1 VKAALSGEARIDR
14 ADEDGDVSKA
24 TRGTREMT
32 QVPPDFRTDSLG
44 ECKVASPLRATRFM
58 DTSKPLLFRAD
69 IDELHEQ
76 FRAGVDPP
84 AFELAGPRENI
95 YFDPS
100 TLRCGIVT
108 CGGLCPGLN
117 DVIRSV
123 VFCLHEKYRVAKIY
137 GFRFGYEGLVEPT
150 ALKPIELTTRRVSQI
165 HEVGGTVLG
174 SSRGPQPV
182 DGMVD
187 TLERLGIQ
195 LLFTV
200 GGDGTLRG
208 AHSIVE
214 EIRRRELKI
223 AVVGVPKTI
232 DNDISY
238 IDMSFGFDTA
248 VEAARQATRAAYV
261 EASCHRFGIGLVK
274 LMGRDSGFI
283 ASFATLADTQVG
295 LCLIPE
301 VVFSIDGIVQAA
313 RQRIQRDGYVVIV
326 VAEGAGQN
334 LLTEAA
340 EFDASGNRR
349 HGDIGAFLRDKIPEA
364 LRAQGISVSLKYID
378 PSYMIRSLP
387 ANARDANFCL
397 RLGHAAVHAGMSG
410 KTDTV
415 IGSWRRRLTHVPIP
429 MAVSS
434 RKKVDTNGYL
444 WQTVLSVTGQSDDLL
459 SAVPV

>member
-1 VKAALSGEARIDR
+1 
-14 ADEDGDVSKA
+14 
-24 TRGTREMT
+24 M
-32 QVPPDFRTDSLG
+32 PPDFRTDSLG
-44 ECKVASPLRATRFM
+44 ECKIVSPLRATRFM
-58 DTSKPLLFRAD
+58 DTSKRILFRTD
-69 IDELHEQ
+69 IDELRAQ
-76 FRAGVDPP
+76 FRAGIDPP
-84 AFELAGPRENI
+84 AFELAGPRERV
-95 YFDPS
+95 YFDPAN
-100 TLRCGIVT
+100 LRCGIVT

-117 DVIRSV
+117 DVIRSI
-123 VFCLHEKYRVAKIY
+123 VFCLHEKYGVATIY
-137 GFRFGYEGLVEPT
+137 GFQFGFEGLVERT
-150 ALKPIELTTRRVSQI
+150 ALTPIELTTRRVSQI

-182 DGMVD
+182 DEMVD

-195 LLFTV
+195 LLFTI

-232 DNDISY
+232 DNDISFL
-238 IDMSFGFDTA
+238 DMSFGFDTA
-248 VEAARQATRAAYV
+248 VEAARHATRAAYV
-261 EASCHRFGIGLVK
+261 EASCHRSGIGLVK

-301 VVFSIDGIVQAA
+301 VAFGIDGVVRAA
-313 RQRIQRDGYVVIV
+313 RQRIERDGYVVII

-334 LLTEAA
+334 LLAEEA
-340 EFDASGNRR
+340 EWDASGNRR
-349 HGDIGAFLRDKIPEA
+349 HGDIGTFLRDKIRETFG
-364 LRAQGISVSLKYID
+364 AQGISVSLKYID

-397 RLGHAAVHAGMSG
+397 RLGHAAVHAGMAG
-410 KTDTV
+410 KTDIV

-434 RKKVDTNGYL
+434 RKKVDTNSYL
-444 WQTVLSVTGQSDDLL
+444 WQTVLSVTGQADDLL
-459 SAVPV
+459 STVPV

>member
-1 VKAALSGEARIDR
+1 VGRVG
-14 ADEDGDVSKA
+14 EDGDCRRSHEVPRVSH
-24 TRGTREMT
+24 TS
-32 QVPPDFRTDSLG
+32 PPDFRTDGLG
-44 ECKVASPLRATRFM
+44 ECKIASPLRATRFM
-58 DTSKPLLFRAD
+58 DTSKRLLFRAD
-69 IDELHEQ
+69 IDELRAQ
-76 FRAGVDPP
+76 FQAGIDPP
-84 AFELAGPRENI
+84 AFELAGPRKNI
-95 YFDPS
+95 YFNPG

-117 DVIRSV
+117 DVTRSI
-123 VFCLHEKYRVAKIY
+123 VFCLQEKYGVAEVY
-137 GFRFGYEGLVEPT
+137 GFRFGYAGLVDSS
-150 ALKPIELTTRRVSQI
+150 ALTPIELTTRRVSQI

-182 DGMVD
+182 VEMVD

-195 LLFTV
+195 LLFTI

-214 EIRRRELKI
+214 EIQRKELKI

-261 EASCHRFGIGLVK
+261 EASCHRSGIGLVK

-301 VVFSIDGIVQAA
+301 VAFSIDGVVQAA
-313 RQRIQRDGYVVIV
+313 RQRIERDGYVVIV
-326 VAEGAGQN
+326 VAEGAGQE
-334 LLTEAA
+334 LLAEAA
-340 EFDASGNRR
+340 ERDASGNRR
-349 HGDIGAFLRDKIPEA
+349 HGDIGVFMRDKLPEA
-364 LRAQGISVSLKYID
+364 FRTEGLSVSLKYID

-397 RLGHAAVHAGMSG
+397 RLGHAAVHAGMAG
-410 KTDTV
+410 RTDTV

-429 MAVSS
+429 MAISS
-434 RKKVDTNGYL
+434 RKKIDTNGYL
-444 WQTVLSVTGQSDDLL
+444 WQTVLSVTGQTGDLL
-459 SAVPV
+459 SAVPA

>member
-1 VKAALSGEARIDR
+1 
-14 ADEDGDVSKA
+14 
-24 TRGTREMT
+24 MT
-32 QVPPDFRTDSLG
+32 PAPPDFRTDSLG
-44 ECKVASPLRATRFM
+44 ECTIVSPLRATRFM
-58 DTSKPLLFRAD
+58 DTSKRLLFRAD
-69 IDELHEQ
+69 IDELREQ
-76 FRAGVDPP
+76 FRAGVEPP
-84 AFELAGPRENI
+84 AFELAGPHEKI

-117 DVIRSV
+117 DVIRSI
-123 VFCLHEKYRVAKIY
+123 VFCLHEKYGIARVY
-137 GFRFGYEGLVEPT
+137 GFRFGYAGLVDRS
-150 ALKPIELTTRRVSQI
+150 ALTPIELTTRRVSQI

-182 DGMVD
+182 DDMVD

-195 LLFTV
+195 LLFTI

-214 EIRRRELKI
+214 EIRRRELNI

-232 DNDISY
+232 DNDISF
-238 IDMSFGFDTA
+238 IDVSFGFDTA

-261 EASCHRFGIGLVK
+261 EASCHRSGIGLVK

-295 LCLIPE
+295 LCLVPE
-301 VVFSIDGIVQAA
+301 NAFGIDGIVRAA
-313 RQRIQRDGYVVIV
+313 RQRIERDGYVVIV
-326 VAEGAGQN
+326 VAEGAGQE
-334 LLTEAA
+334 LLAEAA
-340 EFDASGNRR
+340 EWDASGNRR
-349 HGDIGAFLRDKIPEA
+349 QGDVGTFLRDKIPEA
-364 LRAQGISVSLKYID
+364 FRAQGISVSLKYID

-397 RLGHAAVHAGMSG
+397 RLGHAAVHAGMAG

-415 IGSWRRRLTHVPIP
+415 IGSWRRRLTYVPIP

-434 RKKVDTNGYL
+434 RKTVDPNGYL
-444 WQTVLSVTGQSDDLL
+444 WRTVLSVTGQADDLL
-459 SAVPV
+459 SAIPS

>member
-1 VKAALSGEARIDR
+1 
-14 ADEDGDVSKA
+14 
-24 TRGTREMT
+24 MT
-32 QVPPDFRTDSLG
+32 PTTPDFSTDSMG
-44 ECKVASPLRATRFM
+44 ECTTASPLRTTHFM

-69 IDELHEQ
+69 IDELRAQ
-76 FRAGVDPP
+76 VRAGVDPP
-84 AFELAGPRENI
+84 AFELAGPREQI
-95 YFDPS
+95 YFNPGS
-100 TLRCGIVT
+100 LRCGIVT

-117 DVIRSV
+117 DVIRSI
-123 VFCLHEKYRVAKIY
+123 VFCLQEKYGVAAIY
-137 GFRFGYEGLVEPT
+137 GFRFGYAGLAERD
-150 ALKPIELTTRRVSQI
+150 ALKPIELTTRRVGQI
-165 HEVGGTVLG
+165 HEIGGTVLG

-182 DGMVD
+182 DEMVD

-195 LLFTV
+195 LLFAI

-248 VEAARQATRAAYV
+248 VEAARQATRAAFV
-261 EASCHRFGIGLVK
+261 EASCHRSGIGLVK

-301 VVFSIDGIVQAA
+301 IAFSIDGVIQAA
-313 RQRIQRDGYVVIV
+313 SQRIQRDGYAVIV

-334 LLTEAA
+334 LLGGAA

-349 HGDIGAFLRDKIPEA
+349 QGDIGIFLRDVIPETFQ
-364 LRAQGISVSLKYID
+364 AQGISVSLKYID

-397 RLGHAAVHAGMSG
+397 RLGHAAVHAGMAG

-415 IGSWRRRLTHVPIP
+415 IGSWRRRLTHVPIS
-429 MAVSS
+429 MAVAS
-434 RKKVDTNGYL
+434 RKQVDTNGYL
-444 WQTVLSVTGQSDDLL
+444 WQTVLSVTGQPDDLL
-459 SAVPV
+459 STVAV

>member
-1 VKAALSGEARIDR
+1 
-14 ADEDGDVSKA
+14 
-24 TRGTREMT
+24 
-32 QVPPDFRTDSLG
+32 
-44 ECKVASPLRATRFM
+44 M
-58 DTSKPLLFRAD
+58 DTSKRLLFRAD
-69 IDELHEQ
+69 IDELREQ
-76 FRAGVDPP
+76 FLAGVDPP
-84 AFELAGPRENI
+84 AFELAGPQEKI

-100 TLRCGIVT
+100 KLRCGIVT

-117 DVIRSV
+117 DVIRSI
-123 VFCLHEKYRVAKIY
+123 VFCLHEKYGIAEVY
-137 GFRFGYEGLVEPT
+137 GFRFGYAGLGAAN
-150 ALKPIELTTRRVSQI
+150 ALTPIELTTRRVSQI

-182 DGMVD
+182 DDIVD

-195 LLFTV
+195 LLFTI

-214 EIRRRELKI
+214 EIRRRALDI

-232 DNDISY
+232 DNDISF
-238 IDMSFGFDTA
+238 IDMTFGFDTA

-261 EASCHRFGIGLVK
+261 EASCHRAGIGLVK

-295 LCLIPE
+295 LCLVPE
-301 VVFSIDGIVQAA
+301 SAFSIDGIVLAA
-313 RQRIQRDGYVVIV
+313 SQRIERDGYVVIV
-326 VAEGAGQN
+326 VAEGAGQE
-334 LLTEAA
+334 LLAEAA
-340 EFDASGNRR
+340 EWDASGNRR
-349 HGDIGAFLRDKIPEA
+349 HGDIGTFLRDKIPEA
-364 LRAQGISVSLKYID
+364 FRAQGISVSLKYID

-397 RLGHAAVHAGMSG
+397 RLGHAAVHAGMAG

-415 IGSWRRRLTHVPIP
+415 IGSWRRRLTYVPIP

-434 RKKVDTNGYL
+434 RKTIDTNGYL
-444 WQTVLSVTGQSDDLL
+444 WRTVLSVTGQADDLL
-459 SAVPV
+459 SAVPA

>member
-1 VKAALSGEARIDR
+1 
-14 ADEDGDVSKA
+14 VSH
-24 TRGTREMT
+24 TL
-32 QVPPDFRTDSLG
+32 PPDFRTDSLG
-44 ECKVASPLRATRFM
+44 ECTIASPLRATRFM
-58 DTSKPLLFRAD
+58 DTSKRLLFRAD
-69 IDELHEQ
+69 IDELREQ

-84 AFELAGPRENI
+84 AFELAGPQEKI

-117 DVIRSV
+117 DVVRSI
-123 VFCLHEKYRVAKIY
+123 VFCLHEKYGIARVY
-137 GFRFGYEGLVEPT
+137 GFRFGYAGLVDQS
-150 ALKPIELTTRRVSQI
+150 ALTPIELTTRRVSQI

-174 SSRGPQPV
+174 ASRGPQPV
-182 DGMVD
+182 EDMVD

-195 LLFTV
+195 LLFTI

-214 EIRRRELKI
+214 EIRRRELNI

-232 DNDISY
+232 DNDISF

-261 EASCHRFGIGLVK
+261 EASCHRSGIGLVK

-301 VVFSIDGIVQAA
+301 NAFSIDGIVRAA
-313 RQRIQRDGYVVIV
+313 GQRIERDGYVVIV
-326 VAEGAGQN
+326 VAEGAGQE
-334 LLTEAA
+334 LLAEEA
-340 EFDASGNRR
+340 EWDASGNRS
-349 HGDIGAFLRDKIPEA
+349 HGDIGVFLRDKIPKA
-364 LRAQGISVSLKYID
+364 LQVQGISVSLKYID

-397 RLGHAAVHAGMSG
+397 RLGHAAVHAGMAG

-415 IGSWRRRLTHVPIP
+415 IGSWRRRLTYVPIP

-434 RKKVDTNGYL
+434 RKTIDTNGYL
-444 WQTVLSVTGQSDDLL
+444 WRTVLSVTGQADDLL
-459 SAVPV
+459 SAVPA

>member
-1 VKAALSGEARIDR
+1 
-14 ADEDGDVSKA
+14 
-24 TRGTREMT
+24 MT
-32 QVPPDFRTDSLG
+32 PTTPDFSTDSMG
-44 ECKVASPLRATRFM
+44 ECTVVSPLRTAHFM
-58 DTSKPLLFRAD
+58 DTSKRLLFRAD
-69 IDELHEQ
+69 IDELRAQ
-76 FRAGVDPP
+76 VQAGVDPA
-84 AFELAGPRENI
+84 AFELAGPREQI
-95 YFDPS
+95 YFNPGE
-100 TLRCGIVT
+100 LRCGIVT

-117 DVIRSV
+117 DVIRSI
-123 VFCLHEKYRVAKIY
+123 VFCLQEKYGVTSIC
-137 GFRFGYEGLVEPT
+137 GFRFGYAGLAEPD
-150 ALKPIELTTRRVSQI
+150 ALKPIELTTRRVGQI
-165 HEVGGTVLG
+165 NEVGGTVLG

-182 DGMVD
+182 DQMVD
-187 TLERLGIQ
+187 ALERLGIQ

-214 EIRRRELKI
+214 EIRRRKLDV

-248 VEAARQATRAAYV
+248 VEAARQATRAAFV
-261 EASCHRFGIGLVK
+261 EASCHRYGIGLVK
-274 LMGRDSGFI
+274 LMGRDAGFI

-301 VVFSIDGIVQAA
+301 IEFNVDGVIRAA
-313 RQRIQRDGYVVIV
+313 SQRIQRDGYAVIV

-334 LLTEAA
+334 LLGETA

-349 HGDIGAFLRDKIPEA
+349 HSDIGVYLKNVIPEVF
-364 LRAQGISVSLKYID
+364 RARGTSVSLKYID

-397 RLGHAAVHAGMSG
+397 RLGHAAVHAGMAG

-429 MAVSS
+429 MAVAS
-434 RKKVDTNGYL
+434 RKQVDTNGYL
-444 WQTVLSVTGQSDDLL
+444 WQTVLSVTGQPDDLV
-459 SAVPV
+459 SPVTV

>member
-1 VKAALSGEARIDR
+1 
-14 ADEDGDVSKA
+14 
-24 TRGTREMT
+24 MT
-32 QVPPDFRTDSLG
+32 STPPDFSTDSLG
-44 ECKVASPLRATRFM
+44 ECTIVSPLRATRFM
-58 DTSKPLLFRAD
+58 DTSKRLLFRAD
-69 IDELHEQ
+69 IDEL
-76 FRAGVDPP
+76 RAQVEARVDPA
-84 AFELAGPRENI
+84 AFELAGPREQI
-95 YFDPS
+95 YFNPGG
-100 TLRCGIVT
+100 LRCGIVT

-117 DVIRSV
+117 DVIRSI
-123 VFCLHEKYRVAKIY
+123 VFCLQEKYGVAAIY
-137 GFRFGYEGLVEPT
+137 GFRFGYAGLAEPD
-150 ALKPIELTTRRVSQI
+150 ALKPIELTTRRVGQI
-165 HEVGGTVLG
+165 NEIGGTVLG

-182 DGMVD
+182 EEMVD
-187 TLERLGIQ
+187 ALERLGIQ
-195 LLFTV
+195 LLFTI

-248 VEAARQATRAAYV
+248 VEAARQATRAAFV
-261 EASCHRFGIGLVK
+261 EASCHRSGIGLVK

-301 VVFSIDGIVQAA
+301 IAFSIDGVVKAA
-313 RQRIQRDGYVVIV
+313 WQRIQRDGYAVIV

-334 LLTEAA
+334 LLGEAA

-349 HGDIGAFLRDKIPEA
+349 QGDIGVFLRDTIPETFQ
-364 LRAQGISVSLKYID
+364 AQGISVSLKYID

-397 RLGHAAVHAGMSG
+397 RLGHAAVHAGMAG

-429 MAVSS
+429 MAVES
-434 RKKVDTNGYL
+434 RKKVDTDGYL
-444 WQTVLSVTGQSDDLL
+444 WQTVLSVTDQPDDLL
-459 SAVPV
+459 SSVAV

>member
-1 VKAALSGEARIDR
+1 
-14 ADEDGDVSKA
+14 VSQ
-24 TRGTREMT
+24 TL
-32 QVPPDFRTDSLG
+32 PPDFRTDSLG
-44 ECKVASPLRATRFM
+44 ECKIVSHLHATRFM

-69 IDELHEQ
+69 IDELREQ
-76 FRAGVDPP
+76 FRAGADPP
-84 AFELAGPRENI
+84 AFELAGPRQKI

-117 DVIRSV
+117 DVIRSI
-123 VFCLHEKYRVAKIY
+123 VFCLHEKYGVAQIY
-137 GFRFGYEGLVEPT
+137 GFRFGYAGLVERSAPT
-150 ALKPIELTTRRVSQI
+150 PIELTTRRVGQI

-182 DGMVD
+182 DDMVD

-195 LLFTV
+195 LLFTI

-214 EIRRRELKI
+214 EIRRRELNI

-232 DNDISY
+232 DNDISF
-238 IDMSFGFDTA
+238 IDLTFGFDTA

-261 EASCHRFGIGLVK
+261 EASCHRSGIGLVK

-295 LCLIPE
+295 LCLVPE
-301 VVFSIDGIVQAA
+301 NAFSIDGIVRAA
-313 RQRIQRDGYVVIV
+313 TQRIERDGYVVIV
-326 VAEGAGQN
+326 VAEGAGQE
-334 LLTEAA
+334 LLAEATEW
-340 EFDASGNRR
+340 DASGNRR
-349 HGDIGAFLRDKIPEA
+349 HGDIGAFLRDKLPEA
-364 LRAQGISVSLKYID
+364 FRAQGISVSLKDID

-397 RLGHAAVHAGMSG
+397 RLGHAAVHAGMAG

-415 IGSWRRRLTHVPIP
+415 IGSWRRRLTYVPIP

-434 RKKVDTNGYL
+434 RKTVDTDGYL
-444 WQTVLSVTGQSDDLL
+444 WQTVLSVTGQAADLF
-459 SAVPV
+459 SAAPA

>member
-1 VKAALSGEARIDR
+1 MSHTL
-14 ADEDGDVSKA
+14 
-24 TRGTREMT
+24 
-32 QVPPDFRTDSLG
+32 PPDFRTDSLG
-44 ECKVASPLRATRFM
+44 ECTIVSPLRATRFM
-58 DTSKPLLFRAD
+58 DKSKPLLFRAD
-69 IDELHEQ
+69 IDELREQ

-84 AFELAGPRENI
+84 AFELAGPQEKI
-95 YFDPS
+95 YFDPG

-117 DVIRSV
+117 DVIRSI
-123 VFCLHEKYRVAKIY
+123 VFCLHEKYGIAKVY
-137 GFRFGYEGLVEPT
+137 GFRFGYVGLVDRS
-150 ALKPIELTTRRVSQI
+150 ALTPIELTTRRVSQI

-182 DGMVD
+182 EDMVD

-195 LLFTV
+195 LLFTI

-214 EIRRRELKI
+214 EIRRRELNI

-232 DNDISY
+232 DNDISF

-261 EASCHRFGIGLVK
+261 EASCHRSGIGLVK

-295 LCLIPE
+295 LCLVPE
-301 VVFSIDGIVQAA
+301 NAFSIDGIVRAA
-313 RQRIQRDGYVVIV
+313 GQRIERDGYVVIV
-326 VAEGAGQN
+326 VAEGAGQE
-334 LLTEAA
+334 LLAEAA
-340 EFDASGNRR
+340 EWDASGNRR
-349 HGDIGAFLRDKIPEA
+349 HGDVGTFLRDKIPEA
-364 LRAQGISVSLKYID
+364 FRAQGISVSLKYID

-397 RLGHAAVHAGMSG
+397 RLGHAAVHAGMAG

-415 IGSWRRRLTHVPIP
+415 IGSWRRRLTYVPIP

-434 RKKVDTNGYL
+434 RKTVDPNGYL
-444 WQTVLSVTGQSDDLL
+444 WRTVLSVTGQADDLL
-459 SAVPV
+459 SAIPS

>member
-1 VKAALSGEARIDR
+1 
-14 ADEDGDVSKA
+14 
-24 TRGTREMT
+24 MT
-32 QVPPDFRTDSLG
+32 PTTPDFSTDSMG
-44 ECKVASPLRATRFM
+44 ECTTASPLRTTHFM

-69 IDELHEQ
+69 IDELRAQ
-76 FRAGVDPP
+76 VRAGVDPP
-84 AFELAGPRENI
+84 AFELAGPREQI
-95 YFDPS
+95 YFNPGS
-100 TLRCGIVT
+100 LRCGIVT

-117 DVIRSV
+117 DVIRSI
-123 VFCLHEKYRVAKIY
+123 VFCLQEKYGVAAIY
-137 GFRFGYEGLVEPT
+137 GFRFGYAGLAERD
-150 ALKPIELTTRRVSQI
+150 ALKPIELTTRRVGQI
-165 HEVGGTVLG
+165 HEIGGTVLG

-182 DGMVD
+182 DEMVD

-195 LLFTV
+195 LLFAI

-248 VEAARQATRAAYV
+248 VEAARQATRAAFV
-261 EASCHRFGIGLVK
+261 EASCHRSGIGLVK

-301 VVFSIDGIVQAA
+301 IAFSIDGVIQAA
-313 RQRIQRDGYVVIV
+313 SQRIQRDGYAVIV

-334 LLTEAA
+334 LLGGAA
-340 EFDASGNRR
+340 EFDASGNR
-349 HGDIGAFLRDKIPEA
+349 HQGDIGIFLRDVIPETFQ
-364 LRAQGISVSLKYID
+364 AQGISVSLKYID

-397 RLGHAAVHAGMSG
+397 RLGHAAVHAGMAG

-429 MAVSS
+429 MAVAS
-434 RKKVDTNGYL
+434 RKQVDTNGYL
-444 WQTVLSVTGQSDDLL
+444 WQTVLSVTGQPDDLL
-459 SAVPV
+459 STVAV

>member
-1 VKAALSGEARIDR
+1 
-14 ADEDGDVSKA
+14 
-24 TRGTREMT
+24 MT
-32 QVPPDFRTDSLG
+32 PAQPDFTTDGLG
-44 ECKVASPLRATRFM
+44 ECTIVSPLRATRFM
-58 DTSKPLLFRAD
+58 DTSKRLLFRAD
-69 IDELHEQ
+69 LDELRAQ
-76 FRAGVDPP
+76 VRAGVDPP
-84 AFELAGPRENI
+84 AFELAGPRERI
-95 YFDPS
+95 YFNPA

-117 DVIRSV
+117 DVVRSI
-123 VFCLHEKYRVAKIY
+123 VFCLHEKYGIAKVY
-137 GFRFGYEGLVEPT
+137 GFRFGYEGLVERS
-150 ALKPIELTTRRVSQI
+150 ALTPIELTTRRVSQI

-182 DGMVD
+182 EEMVD

-232 DNDISY
+232 DNDISF
-238 IDMSFGFDTA
+238 IDLSFGFETA

-261 EASCHRFGIGLVK
+261 EASCHRSGIGLVK

-301 VVFSIDGIVQAA
+301 VAFSIDGIVRAA
-313 RQRIQRDGYVVIV
+313 RQRIERDGYVVIV
-326 VAEGAGQN
+326 AAEGAGQN
-334 LLTEAA
+334 LLAEAA
-340 EFDASGNRR
+340 EWDASGNRR
-349 HGDIGAFLRDKIPEA
+349 HGDIGVYLRDKITETS
-364 LRAQGISVSLKYID
+364 RAQGMSVSLKYID

-397 RLGHAAVHAGMSG
+397 RLGHAAVHAGMAG
-410 KTDTV
+410 KTDIV

-429 MAVSS
+429 LAVSS
-434 RKKVDTNGYL
+434 RKKVDTDGYL
-444 WQTVLSVTGQSDDLL
+444 WQTVLSVTGQAEDLL

>member
-1 VKAALSGEARIDR
+1 MR
-14 ADEDGDVSKA
+14 AV
-24 TRGTREMT
+24 
-32 QVPPDFRTDSLG
+32 QPDFATDDLG
-44 ECKVASPLRATRFM
+44 ECKIDSPFRANRFM
-58 DTSKPLLFRAD
+58 DSSKRLLFRTD
-69 IDELHEQ
+69 IDELRAQ
-76 FRAGVDPP
+76 LLAGVDPP
-84 AFELAGPRENI
+84 ALELAGPRERI
-95 YFDPS
+95 YFNS
-100 TLRCGIVT
+100 VTLRCGIVT

-117 DVIRSV
+117 DVVRSIV
-123 VFCLHEKYRVAKIY
+123 YCLHEKYGVPTVY
-137 GFRFGYEGLVEPT
+137 GFRFGFEGLVERT
-150 ALKPIELTTRRVSQI
+150 ALAPIELTPRRVGQI

-182 DGMVD
+182 DEMVD
-187 TLERLGIQ
+187 TLQRLGIQ
-195 LLFTV
+195 LLFTI

-214 EIRRRELKI
+214 EIRRRELDI

-232 DNDISY
+232 DNDISF

-261 EASCHRFGIGLVK
+261 EASCYRSGIGLVK

-301 VVFSIDGIVQAA
+301 VEFSIGGVVRAA
-313 RQRIQRDGYVVIV
+313 EQRIERDGFVVVV
-326 VAEGAGQN
+326 VAEGAGQS
-334 LLTEAA
+334 LLSEVGDW
-340 EFDASGNRR
+340 DASGNRR
-349 HGDIGAFLRDKIPEA
+349 HGDIGAFLRDELREA
-364 LRAQGISVSLKYID
+364 FRASGTPVNVKYID

-387 ANARDANFCL
+387 ANARDSNFCL
-397 RLGHAAVHAGMSG
+397 RLGHAAVHAGMVG

-429 MAVSS
+429 LAVSS

-444 WQTVLSVTGQSDDLL
+444 WQTVLSVTGQADDVL
-459 SAVPV
+459 STATGEISGA